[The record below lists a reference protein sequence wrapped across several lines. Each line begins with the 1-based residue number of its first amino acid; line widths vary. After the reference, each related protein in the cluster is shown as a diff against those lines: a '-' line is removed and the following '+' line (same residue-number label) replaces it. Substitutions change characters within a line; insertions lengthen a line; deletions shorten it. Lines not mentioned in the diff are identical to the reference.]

1 MAKCARLTQLAA
13 FAAGLVLLYYGAEWL
28 VRGSARIA
36 RALGITPLVIGLTV
50 VAFGTSAPELVVSVL
65 ASWRGES
72 NVALGNVVGSNILNI
87 ALILGLSAVIHPLR
101 VQSSLV
107 AREMPVMIGSAIAIA
122 VVGWNG
128 TMSRIEG
135 IVFLGVFVLYLWF
148 VVALA
153 RRAPES
159 VQVDYDEFEEA
170 LKMEPGDESRQWD
183 YFLVA
188 GGLLALVVGAH
199 LLVTAAVAFARILGI
214 SDLVIALTV
223 VAVGTSLPELA
234 TSAIAAMRGEADIAV
249 GNIVGSNIFNVLL
262 ILGASAVVNPL
273 SVDPGLMRFEI
284 PVSIAISALLVPL
297 ALTRLTIERW
307 EGALLLAGY
316 VVFTVYL
323 VMRAV

>member
-1 MAKCARLTQLAA
+1 MTQLLA

-65 ASWRGES
+65 ASMRGES

-87 ALILGLSAVIHPLR
+87 ALILGLSAVIHPLL

-107 AREMPVMIGSAIAIA
+107 ARELPVMIGATLAIA

-128 TMSRIEG
+128 SVSRVEG
-135 IVFLGVFVLYLWF
+135 VVFLACFVLYLWF

-153 RRAPES
+153 RRAPQSAQIE
-159 VQVDYDEFEEA
+159 YDEYEVA
-170 LKMEPGDESRQWD
+170 LKLEPAGESRQWD
-183 YFLVA
+183 YLLVA
-188 GGLLALVVGAH
+188 GGLAALVVGAH
-199 LLVTAAVAFARILGI
+199 LLVTAAVAFARMLGI

-262 ILGASAVVNPL
+262 ILGAAAAVNPL
-273 SVDPGLMRFEI
+273 AVDPGLLRFEI
-284 PVSIAISALLVPL
+284 PVCIAVSAILLPF

-307 EGALLLAGY
+307 EGAVLLAAY
-316 VVFTVYL
+316 VAFTAYI
-323 VMRAV
+323 VMRAI